1 MKMSV
6 KKALAD
12 LYTSVMSRPA
22 LQPFNGAILK
32 FTLYAMGI
40 GYSEHSGRNG
50 ERRWLNELRQR
61 LSTDGEDRYVIFD
74 VGANVGDYAREVA
87 GVFGGSAVIHAF
99 EPSRATFERLC
110 RSTADID
117 GIVCNNLGVGGTAST
132 ATLYTDSEG
141 STLASLYPRD
151 LERFD
156 RSMDRS
162 ESIELVSVDDY
173 CRQKGIERIDL
184 LKLDIEGNEYEALR
198 GAEGMIRDRRIRFIQ
213 FEFGVTTLAARVSFH
228 DFWQLL
234 SSSFDIYRI
243 LRHGLQPV
251 RRYEECCEI
260 FMYQNFVAVARADRR

>member
-12 LYTSVMSRPA
+12 LYTSAMSRPA
-22 LQPFNGAILK
+22 LQSLNGAILK

-40 GYSEHSGRNG
+40 GYSEHSDRNG

-61 LSTDGEDRYVIFD
+61 LSACGEDRCVIFD

-87 GVFGGSAVIHAF
+87 GVFGGSAAIHAF

-110 RSTADID
+110 RSTADIG
-117 GIVCNNLGVGGTAST
+117 GIVCNNLGVGSSTST
-132 ATLYTDSEG
+132 ATLYTDGEG

-173 CRQKGIERIDL
+173 CRQKGIDRIDL

-198 GAEGMIRDRRIRFIQ
+198 GAEGMIRDGRIRFIQ
-213 FEFGVTTLAARVSFH
+213 FEFGATTLAARVSFH

-234 SSSFDIYRI
+234 SPSFDIYRI
-243 LRHGLQPV
+243 LKHGLQPV
-251 RRYEECCEI
+251 RRYEESCEI
-260 FMYQNFVAVARADRR
+260 FMYQNFVAAVREDRR